1 MSSAEN
7 TTANPSA
14 VSNAAL
20 VPRDAATLIL
30 IDRSGSKPR
39 VLMGRRRDDLVF
51 LPGKYVFPG
60 GRVDQADRIGPTDRL
75 PATVASRL
83 MMRMRG
89 RPSLTRA
96 HALARAA
103 VRETYEETGLRVAG
117 SIDEALSG
125 LAFVARAVSP
135 PGRIRRYDT
144 RFFLA
149 DAALVTDHQMAG
161 DGELSKLDWFT
172 FDEMRQLELPGIT
185 RLVVED
191 VAHLSHSGCSVDRPA
206 REAAIPY
213 YFHRAGSFQRDL
225 L

>member
-1 MSSAEN
+1 MSSAWN
-7 TTANPSA
+7 TTANPSE
-14 VSNAAL
+14 VPTAAL

-30 IDRSGSKPR
+30 IDRTGSKPR

-60 GRVDQADRIGPTDRL
+60 GRVDQADRIGPADLL

-103 VRETYEETGLRVAG
+103 VRETYEETGLRVAT
-117 SIDEALSG
+117 SIDEALAG
-125 LAFVARAVSP
+125 LAFVARAVTP
-135 PGRIRRYDT
+135 PGRVRRYDT

-191 VAHLSHSGCSVDRPA
+191 VAQLSHGVDTSTH
-206 REAAIPY
+206 EAAIPY